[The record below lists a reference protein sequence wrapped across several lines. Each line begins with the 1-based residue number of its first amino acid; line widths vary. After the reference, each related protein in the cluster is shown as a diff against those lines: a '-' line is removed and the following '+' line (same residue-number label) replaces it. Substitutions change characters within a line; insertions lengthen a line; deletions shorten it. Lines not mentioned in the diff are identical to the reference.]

1 MQFKDRHRTPPT
13 MTHTGDCFLVPGP
26 VRMNDACLQAM
37 ATPVMTARGPEFRE
51 VMAKLNSG
59 LRYAFNLSPAVPEM
73 KNESWTGEDG
83 YKVVV
88 VSGSGTAAME
98 MVIAN
103 RFRNND
109 LVLVPTNGKF
119 GERVADICRQFCNVK
134 HLQYEWGRSFDLYE
148 LEQQLERGCY
158 EALLICH
165 NETSSGITQDAEA
178 IAEMCE
184 RHNVSFILDGITSV
198 GGMPVHPAKWNAEAV
213 VMGAQKCTAGPSG
226 IAAIAVSQHCVE
238 RIQAIHLQGDANP
251 RYYLDMISALKKGG
265 DDQTPW
271 TPAINLA
278 MGWSAA
284 LDHLKEETNEGRWE
298 RCTRMASGV
307 RALFTDL
314 GFMLLADDGQRSNSV
329 TAIMYPEGIDDAWRS
344 ALKDT
349 YNTQVIGAQDHLKG
363 KMFRVGSM
371 GETPVSEMIEGCKRM
386 ISCFKDF
393 GMDLPD
399 VDVDAYFG

>member
-1 MQFKDRHRTPPT
+1 MPHD
-13 MTHTGDCFLVPGP
+13 GDCFLVPGP
-26 VRMNDACLQAM
+26 VRMSDGCLQAM
-37 ATPVMTARGPEFRE
+37 ATPVITARGAEFRE

-59 LRYAFNLSPAVPEM
+59 LRYAFDLSPSPSET
-73 KNESWTGEDG
+73 KSQSWTGEDG

-103 RFRNND
+103 RFRSND

-134 HLQYEWGRSFDLYE
+134 QIKYDWGRSFDLYE

-178 IAEMCE
+178 IAEMCT

-198 GGMPVHPAKWNAEAV
+198 GGMAVHPEKWNAEAV

-226 IAAIAVSQHCVE
+226 IAAIALNEHCVE
-238 RIQAIHLQGDANP
+238 RIKAIHQQGDANP
-251 RYYLDMISALKKGG
+251 RYYLDMISALKKGD

-278 MGWSAA
+278 MGWGVA
-284 LDHLKEETNEGRWE
+284 LEELKEETNQVRWD
-298 RCTRMASGV
+298 RCERMAKGV
-307 RALFTDL
+307 RALFNDL
-314 GFMLLADDGQRSNSV
+314 GFALLADSGQQSTTV
-329 TAIMYPEGIDDAWRS
+329 TAVLYPEGIDDTWRS
-344 ALKDT
+344 ALKEN
-349 YNTQVIGAQDHLKG
+349 YQTQVIGAQDHLKG

-371 GETPVSEMIEGCKRM
+371 GITPVDEMVEGCKRM
-386 ISCFKDF
+386 IACFRDF
-393 GMDLPD
+393 GLDLKD
-399 VDVDAYFG
+399 VDVESYFR

>member
-1 MQFKDRHRTPPT
+1 MA
-13 MTHTGDCFLVPGP
+13 HTGDCFLVPGP
-26 VRMNDACLQAM
+26 VRMNDACLKAM
-37 ATPVMTARGPEFRE
+37 ATPVMTARGTEFRQ

-59 LRYAFNLSPAVPEM
+59 LRYAFNLSPSLPEM
-73 KNESWTGEDG
+73 KSQSWTGEDG
-83 YKVVV
+83 YCVIV

-134 HLQYEWGRSFDLYE
+134 QLKYDWGRSFDLYE

-184 RHNVSFILDGITSV
+184 RHNVAFILDGITSV
-198 GGMPVHPAKWNAEAV
+198 GGMPVHPEQWKAEAV

-226 IAAIAVSQHCVE
+226 IAAIALNQHCIE
-238 RIQAIHLQGDANP
+238 RIKAIHQQGDANP
-251 RYYLDMISALKKGG
+251 RYYLDLISALKKGD

-284 LDHLKEETNEGRWE
+284 LDHLREETNEARWA
-298 RCTRMASGV
+298 RCERMAKGV
-307 RALFTDL
+307 RDLFTDL
-314 GFMLLADDGQRSNSV
+314 GFVLLADDGQRSNSV
-329 TAIMYPEGIDDAWRS
+329 TAILYPEGVDDAWRT
-344 ALKDT
+344 ALKDR
-349 YNTQVIGAQDHLKG
+349 YETQVIGAQDHLKG

-371 GETPVSEMIEGCKRM
+371 GETPVEEMIEGCKRM
-386 ISCFKDF
+386 LNCFTDF
-393 GMDLPD
+393 GVDLKD
-399 VDVDAYFG
+399 VDVESYFG

>member
-1 MQFKDRHRTPPT
+1 MA
-13 MTHTGDCFLVPGP
+13 HTGDCFLVPGP
-26 VRMNDACLQAM
+26 VRMNDACLKAM
-37 ATPVMTARGPEFRE
+37 ATPVMTARGPEFRQ

-59 LRYAFNLSPAVPEM
+59 LRYAFNLSPSLPEM
-73 KNESWTGEDG
+73 KSQSWTGEDG
-83 YKVVV
+83 YCVIV

-134 HLQYEWGRSFDLYE
+134 QLKYDWGRSFDLYE

-184 RHNVSFILDGITSV
+184 RHNVAFILDGITSV
-198 GGMPVHPAKWNAEAV
+198 GGMPVHPEQWKAEAV

-226 IAAIAVSQHCVE
+226 IAAIALNQHCIE
-238 RIQAIHLQGDANP
+238 RIKAIHQQGDANP
-251 RYYLDMISALKKGG
+251 RYYLDLISALKKGD

-284 LDHLKEETNEGRWE
+284 LDHLREETNEA
-298 RCTRMASGV
+298 RCARCERMAKGV
-307 RALFTDL
+307 RDLFTDL
-314 GFMLLADDGQRSNSV
+314 GFALLADDGQRSNSV
-329 TAIMYPEGIDDAWRS
+329 TAILYPEGIDDAWRT
-344 ALKDT
+344 ALKDR
-349 YNTQVIGAQDHLKG
+349 YETQVIGAQDHLKG

-371 GETPVSEMIEGCKRM
+371 GETPVEEMIEGCKRM
-386 ISCFKDF
+386 LNCFTDF
-393 GMDLPD
+393 GVDLKD
-399 VDVDAYFG
+399 VDVESYFG

>member
-1 MQFKDRHRTPPT
+1 M
-13 MTHTGDCFLVPGP
+13 HTGDCFLVPGP
-26 VRMNDACLQAM
+26 VRMSDACLQAM
-37 ATPVMTARGPEFRE
+37 ATPVMTARGAEFRK
-51 VMAKLNSG
+51 VMANLNSG
-59 LRYAFNLSPAVPEM
+59 LRYAFDLSPSKPEM
-73 KNESWTGEDG
+73 KTQSWTGEDG
-83 YKVVV
+83 YRVVV

-134 HLQYEWGRSFDLYE
+134 QLEYEWGRSFDLYE

-184 RHNVSFILDGITSV
+184 RHGVSFILDGITSV
-198 GGMPVHPAKWNAEAV
+198 GGMPVHPAKWKAEAV

-226 IAAIAVSQHCVE
+226 IAAIAVNEHCVE
-238 RIQAIHLQGDANP
+238 RIKAIHQQGDANP
-251 RYYLDMISALKKGG
+251 RYYLDMISALKKGD

-278 MGWSAA
+278 MGWGAA
-284 LDHLKEETNEGRWE
+284 LNDLKTETNEARWA
-298 RCTRMASGV
+298 RCETMAKGV
-307 RALFTDL
+307 RGLFTDL
-314 GFMLLADDGQRSNSV
+314 GFTLLADSGQRSSTV
-329 TAIMYPEGIDDAWRS
+329 TAILYPEGVDDTWRT
-344 ALKDT
+344 ALKDK
-349 YNTQVIGAQDHLKG
+349 YDTQVIGAQDHLKG

-371 GETPVSEMIEGCKRM
+371 GETPVEEMIEGCKRM
-386 ISCFKDF
+386 IACFRDF
-393 GMDLPD
+393 GVELND
-399 VDVDAYFG
+399 VDVESYFG

>member
-1 MQFKDRHRTPPT
+1 MPHD
-13 MTHTGDCFLVPGP
+13 GDCFLVPGP
-26 VRMNDACLQAM
+26 VRMSDGCLRAM
-37 ATPVMTARGPEFRE
+37 ATPVITARGAEFRE

-59 LRYAFNLSPAVPEM
+59 LRYAFDLSPSPSEM
-73 KNESWTGEDG
+73 KSQSWTGEDG

-103 RFRNND
+103 RFRSND

-134 HLQYEWGRSFDLYE
+134 QIKYDWGRSFDLYE

-178 IAEMCE
+178 IAEMCT

-198 GGMPVHPAKWNAEAV
+198 GGMAVHPEKWNAEAV

-226 IAAIAVSQHCVE
+226 IAAIALNEHCVE
-238 RIQAIHLQGDANP
+238 RIKAIHQQGDANP
-251 RYYLDMISALKKGG
+251 RYYLDMISALKKGD

-278 MGWSAA
+278 MGWGVA
-284 LDHLKEETNEGRWE
+284 LEELKEETNQVRWD
-298 RCTRMASGV
+298 RCERMAKGV
-307 RALFTDL
+307 RALFNDL
-314 GFMLLADDGQRSNSV
+314 GFALLADSGQQSTTV
-329 TAIMYPEGIDDAWRS
+329 TAVLYPEGIDDTWRS
-344 ALKDT
+344 ALKEN
-349 YNTQVIGAQDHLKG
+349 YQTQVIGAQDHLKG

-371 GETPVSEMIEGCKRM
+371 GITPVDEMVEGCKRM
-386 ISCFKDF
+386 IACFRDF
-393 GMDLPD
+393 GLDLKD
-399 VDVDAYFG
+399 VDVESYFR

>member
-1 MQFKDRHRTPPT
+1 MAHS
-13 MTHTGDCFLVPGP
+13 GDCFLVPGP
-26 VRMNDACLQAM
+26 VRMSEACLQAM
-37 ATPVMTARGPEFRE
+37 ATPVMTARGAEFRQ

-59 LRYAFNLSPAVPEM
+59 LRYAFNLSPSAPEM
-73 KNESWTGEDG
+73 KSESWTGEDG

-134 HLQYEWGRSFDLYE
+134 QLQYEWGRSFDLYE

-198 GGMPVHPAKWNAEAV
+198 GGMPVHPAKWKAEAV

-226 IAAIAVSQHCVE
+226 IAAIAINEHGVE
-238 RIQAIHLQGDANP
+238 RIKAIHQQGDANP
-251 RYYLDMISALKKGG
+251 RYYLDMISALKKGD

-278 MGWSAA
+278 MGWGEA
-284 LDHLKEETNEGRWE
+284 LAYLKEETNEGRWA
-298 RCTRMASGV
+298 RCGKMASGV

-314 GFMLLADDGQRSNSV
+314 GFALLADDGQRSNSV
-329 TAIMYPEGIDDAWRS
+329 TAILYPEGVDDAWRT
-344 ALKDT
+344 ALKEKYD
-349 YNTQVIGAQDHLKG
+349 TQVIGGQDHLKG

-371 GETPVSEMIEGCKRM
+371 GETPVEEMVEGCKRM
-386 ISCFKDF
+386 LACFRDF
-393 GMDLPD
+393 GVELKE
-399 VDVDAYFG
+399 VDVESYFR

>member
-1 MQFKDRHRTPPT
+1 MA
-13 MTHTGDCFLVPGP
+13 HTGDCFLVPGP
-26 VRMNDACLQAM
+26 VRMSDACLQAM
-37 ATPVMTARGPEFRE
+37 ATPVMTARGPEFRQ
-51 VMAKLNSG
+51 VMARLNSG
-59 LRYAFNLSPAVPEM
+59 LRYAFNLSPSSPEM
-73 KNESWTGEDG
+73 KTQSWTGEDG
-83 YKVVV
+83 YRVVV

-134 HLQYEWGRSFDLYE
+134 QLKYDWGRSFDLYE

-184 RHNVSFILDGITSV
+184 RYNVSFILDGITSV
-198 GGMPVHPAKWNAEAV
+198 GGMPVHPAKWKAEAV

-226 IAAIAVSQHCVE
+226 IAAIALNEHCVE
-238 RIQAIHLQGDANP
+238 RINAIHQQGDANP
-251 RYYLDMISALKKGG
+251 RYYLDMISALKKGD

-278 MGWSAA
+278 MGWGAA
-284 LDHLKEETNEGRWE
+284 LDHLKEETNEARWS
-298 RCTRMASGV
+298 RCETMAKGV

-314 GFMLLADDGQRSNSV
+314 GFALLADSGQRSSTV
-329 TAIMYPEGIDDAWRS
+329 TAILYPEGVDDTWRS
-344 ALKDT
+344 ALKDR
-349 YNTQVIGAQDHLKG
+349 YDTQVIGAQDHLKG

-371 GETPVSEMIEGCKRM
+371 GETPLEEMIEGCKRM
-386 ISCFKDF
+386 LECFREF
-393 GMDLPD
+393 GLDLKD
-399 VDVDAYFG
+399 VDVESYFR

>member
-1 MQFKDRHRTPPT
+1 MPHD
-13 MTHTGDCFLVPGP
+13 GDCFLVPGP
-26 VRMNDACLQAM
+26 VRMSDGCLQAM
-37 ATPVMTARGPEFRE
+37 ATPVITARGAEFRE

-59 LRYAFNLSPAVPEM
+59 LRYAFDLSPSPSEM
-73 KNESWTGEDG
+73 KSQSWTGEDG

-103 RFRNND
+103 RFRSND

-134 HLQYEWGRSFDLYE
+134 QIKYDWGRSFDLYE

-178 IAEMCE
+178 IAEMCT

-198 GGMPVHPAKWNAEAV
+198 GGMAVHPEKWNAEAV

-226 IAAIAVSQHCVE
+226 IAAIALNEHCVE
-238 RIQAIHLQGDANP
+238 RIKAIHQQGDANP
-251 RYYLDMISALKKGG
+251 RYYLDMISALKKGD

-278 MGWSAA
+278 MGWGVA
-284 LDHLKEETNEGRWE
+284 LEELKEETNQVRWD
-298 RCTRMASGV
+298 RCERMAKGV
-307 RALFTDL
+307 RALFNDL
-314 GFMLLADDGQRSNSV
+314 GFALLADSGQQSTTV
-329 TAIMYPEGIDDAWRS
+329 TAVLYPEGIDDTWRS
-344 ALKDT
+344 ALKDN
-349 YNTQVIGAQDHLKG
+349 YQTQVIGAQDHLKG

-371 GETPVSEMIEGCKRM
+371 GITPVDEMVEGCKRM
-386 ISCFKDF
+386 IACFRDF
-393 GMDLPD
+393 GLDLKD
-399 VDVDAYFG
+399 VDVESYFR

>member
-1 MQFKDRHRTPPT
+1 MPHD
-13 MTHTGDCFLVPGP
+13 GDCFLVPGP
-26 VRMNDACLQAM
+26 VRMSDGCLQAM
-37 ATPVMTARGPEFRE
+37 ATPVITARGAEFRE

-59 LRYAFNLSPAVPEM
+59 LRYAFDLSPSPSEM
-73 KNESWTGEDG
+73 KSQSWTGEDG

-103 RFRNND
+103 RFRSND

-134 HLQYEWGRSFDLYE
+134 QIKYDWGRSFDLYE

-178 IAEMCE
+178 IAEMCT

-198 GGMPVHPAKWNAEAV
+198 GGMAVHPEKWNAEAV

-226 IAAIAVSQHCVE
+226 IAAIALNEHCVE
-238 RIQAIHLQGDANP
+238 RIKAIHQQGDANP
-251 RYYLDMISALKKGG
+251 RYYLDMISALKKGD

-278 MGWSAA
+278 MGWGVA
-284 LDHLKEETNEGRWE
+284 LEELKEETNQVRWD
-298 RCTRMASGV
+298 RCERMAKGV
-307 RALFTDL
+307 RALFNDL
-314 GFMLLADDGQRSNSV
+314 GFALLADSGQQSTTV
-329 TAIMYPEGIDDAWRS
+329 TAVLYPEGIDDTWRS
-344 ALKDT
+344 ALKEN
-349 YNTQVIGAQDHLKG
+349 YQTQVIGAQDHLKG

-371 GETPVSEMIEGCKRM
+371 GITPVDEMVEGCKRM
-386 ISCFKDF
+386 IACFRDF
-393 GMDLPD
+393 GLDLKD
-399 VDVDAYFG
+399 VDVESYFR

>member
-1 MQFKDRHRTPPT
+1 MPHD
-13 MTHTGDCFLVPGP
+13 GDCFLVPGP
-26 VRMNDACLQAM
+26 VRMSDGCLRAM
-37 ATPVMTARGPEFRE
+37 ATPVITARGAEFRE

-59 LRYAFNLSPAVPEM
+59 LRYAFDLSPSPSEM
-73 KNESWTGEDG
+73 KSQSWTGEDG

-103 RFRNND
+103 RFRSND

-134 HLQYEWGRSFDLYE
+134 QIKYDWGRSFDLYE

-178 IAEMCE
+178 IAEMCT

-198 GGMPVHPAKWNAEAV
+198 GGMAVHPEKWNAEAV

-226 IAAIAVSQHCVE
+226 IAAIALNEHCVE
-238 RIQAIHLQGDANP
+238 RIKAIHQQGDANP
-251 RYYLDMISALKKGG
+251 RYYLDMISALKKGD

-278 MGWSAA
+278 MGWGVA
-284 LDHLKEETNEGRWE
+284 LEELKEETNQVRWD
-298 RCTRMASGV
+298 RCERMAKGV
-307 RALFTDL
+307 RALFNDL
-314 GFMLLADDGQRSNSV
+314 GFALLADSGQQSTTV
-329 TAIMYPEGIDDAWRS
+329 TAVLYPDGIDDTWRS
-344 ALKDT
+344 ALKEN
-349 YNTQVIGAQDHLKG
+349 YQTQVIGAQDHLKG

-371 GETPVSEMIEGCKRM
+371 GITPVDEMVEGCKRM
-386 ISCFKDF
+386 IACFRDF
-393 GMDLPD
+393 GLDLKD
-399 VDVDAYFG
+399 VDVESYFR

>member
-1 MQFKDRHRTPPT
+1 MPHD
-13 MTHTGDCFLVPGP
+13 GDCFLVPGP
-26 VRMNDACLQAM
+26 VRMSEGCLQAM
-37 ATPVMTARGPEFRE
+37 ATPVITARGAEFRE

-59 LRYAFNLSPAVPEM
+59 LRYAFDLSPSPSEM
-73 KNESWTGEDG
+73 KSQSWTGEDG

-103 RFRNND
+103 RFRSND

-134 HLQYEWGRSFDLYE
+134 QIKYDWGRSFDLYE

-178 IAEMCE
+178 IAEMCT

-198 GGMPVHPAKWNAEAV
+198 GGLAVHPEKWNAEAV

-226 IAAIAVSQHCVE
+226 IAAIALNEHCVE
-238 RIQAIHLQGDANP
+238 RIKAIHQQGDANP
-251 RYYLDMISALKKGG
+251 RYYLDMISALKKGD

-278 MGWSAA
+278 MGWGVA
-284 LDHLKEETNEGRWE
+284 LEELKEETNQVRWD
-298 RCTRMASGV
+298 RCERMAKGV
-307 RALFTDL
+307 RALFNDL
-314 GFMLLADDGQRSNSV
+314 GFALLADSGQQSTTV
-329 TAIMYPEGIDDAWRS
+329 TAVLYPDGIDDTWRS
-344 ALKDT
+344 ALKEN
-349 YNTQVIGAQDHLKG
+349 YQTQVIGAQDHLKG

-371 GETPVSEMIEGCKRM
+371 GITPVDEMVEGCKRM
-386 ISCFKDF
+386 IACFRDF
-393 GMDLPD
+393 GLDLKD
-399 VDVDAYFG
+399 VDVESYFR

>member
-1 MQFKDRHRTPPT
+1 MPHD
-13 MTHTGDCFLVPGP
+13 GDCFLVPGP
-26 VRMNDACLQAM
+26 VRMSDGCLQAM
-37 ATPVMTARGPEFRE
+37 ATPVITARGAEFRE

-59 LRYAFNLSPAVPEM
+59 LRYAFDLSPSPSEM
-73 KNESWTGEDG
+73 KSQSWTGEDG

-103 RFRNND
+103 RFRSND

-134 HLQYEWGRSFDLYE
+134 QIKYDWGRSFDLYE

-178 IAEMCE
+178 IAEMCT

-198 GGMPVHPAKWNAEAV
+198 GGMAVHPEKWNAEAV

-226 IAAIAVSQHCVE
+226 IAAIALNEHCVE
-238 RIQAIHLQGDANP
+238 RIRAIHQQGDANP
-251 RYYLDMISALKKGG
+251 RYYLDMISALKKGD

-278 MGWSAA
+278 MGWGVA
-284 LDHLKEETNEGRWE
+284 LEELKEETNQVRWD
-298 RCTRMASGV
+298 RCERMAKGV
-307 RALFTDL
+307 RALFNDL
-314 GFMLLADDGQRSNSV
+314 GFALLADSGQQSTTV
-329 TAIMYPEGIDDAWRS
+329 TAVLYPDGIDDTWRS
-344 ALKDT
+344 ALKEN
-349 YNTQVIGAQDHLKG
+349 YQTQVIGAQDHLKG

-371 GETPVSEMIEGCKRM
+371 GITPVDEMVEGCKRM
-386 ISCFKDF
+386 IACFRDF
-393 GMDLPD
+393 GLDLKD
-399 VDVDAYFG
+399 VDVESYFR

>member
-1 MQFKDRHRTPPT
+1 MA
-13 MTHTGDCFLVPGP
+13 HTGDCFLVPGP
-26 VRMNDACLQAM
+26 VRMNDACLKAM
-37 ATPVMTARGPEFRE
+37 ATPVMTARGPEFRQ

-59 LRYAFNLSPAVPEM
+59 LRYAFNLSPSLPEM
-73 KNESWTGEDG
+73 KSQSWTGEDG
-83 YKVVV
+83 YCVIV

-134 HLQYEWGRSFDLYE
+134 QLKYDWGRSFDLYE

-184 RHNVSFILDGITSV
+184 RHNVAFILDGITSV
-198 GGMPVHPAKWNAEAV
+198 GGMPVHPEQWKAEAV

-226 IAAIAVSQHCVE
+226 IAAIALNQHCIE
-238 RIQAIHLQGDANP
+238 RIKAIHQQGDANP
-251 RYYLDMISALKKGG
+251 RYYLDLISALKKGD

-284 LDHLKEETNEGRWE
+284 LDHLREETNEARWA
-298 RCTRMASGV
+298 RCERMAKGV
-307 RALFTDL
+307 RDLFTDL
-314 GFMLLADDGQRSNSV
+314 GFALLADDGQRSNSV
-329 TAIMYPEGIDDAWRS
+329 TAILYPEGVDDAWRT
-344 ALKDT
+344 ALKDR
-349 YNTQVIGAQDHLKG
+349 YETQVIGAQDHLKG

-371 GETPVSEMIEGCKRM
+371 GETPVEEMIEGCKRM
-386 ISCFKDF
+386 LNCFTDF
-393 GMDLPD
+393 GVDLKD
-399 VDVDAYFG
+399 VDVESYFG

>member
-1 MQFKDRHRTPPT
+1 M
-13 MTHTGDCFLVPGP
+13 HTGDCFLVPGP
-26 VRMNDACLQAM
+26 VRMSEACLQAM
-37 ATPVMTARGPEFRE
+37 ATPVITARGAEFRK
-51 VMAKLNSG
+51 VMANLNSG
-59 LRYAFNLSPAVPEM
+59 LRYAFDLSPSQPEM
-73 KNESWTGEDG
+73 KTQSWTGEDG
-83 YKVVV
+83 YRVVV

-134 HLQYEWGRSFDLYE
+134 QLQYEWGRSFDLYE

-184 RHNVSFILDGITSV
+184 RHGVSFILDGITSV
-198 GGMPVHPAKWNAEAV
+198 GGMPVHPAKWKAEAV

-226 IAAIAVSQHCVE
+226 IAAIAVNEHCVE
-238 RIQAIHLQGDANP
+238 RIKAIHQQGDANP
-251 RYYLDMISALKKGG
+251 RYYLDMISALKKGD

-278 MGWSAA
+278 MGWGAA
-284 LDHLKEETNEGRWE
+284 LNDLKTETNEARWA
-298 RCTRMASGV
+298 RCETMAKGV
-307 RALFTDL
+307 RGLFTDL
-314 GFMLLADDGQRSNSV
+314 GFTLLADSGQRSNTV
-329 TAIMYPEGIDDAWRS
+329 TAILYPEGVDDAWRT
-344 ALKDT
+344 ALKDK
-349 YNTQVIGAQDHLKG
+349 YDTQVIGAQDHLKG

-371 GETPVSEMIEGCKRM
+371 GETPVEEMIEGCKRM
-386 ISCFKDF
+386 IACFRDF
-393 GMDLPD
+393 GVELND
-399 VDVDAYFG
+399 VDVESYFR

>member
-1 MQFKDRHRTPPT
+1 MPHD
-13 MTHTGDCFLVPGP
+13 GDCFLVPGP
-26 VRMNDACLQAM
+26 VRMSDGCLQAM
-37 ATPVMTARGPEFRE
+37 ATPVMTARGAEFRE

-59 LRYAFNLSPAVPEM
+59 LRYAFDLSPSPSEM
-73 KNESWTGEDG
+73 KSQSWTGEDG

-103 RFRNND
+103 RFRSND

-134 HLQYEWGRSFDLYE
+134 QIKYDWGRSFDLYE

-178 IAEMCE
+178 IAEMCT

-198 GGMPVHPAKWNAEAV
+198 GGMAVHPEKWNAEAV

-226 IAAIAVSQHCVE
+226 IAAIALNEHCVE
-238 RIQAIHLQGDANP
+238 RIKAIHQQGDANP
-251 RYYLDMISALKKGG
+251 RYYLDMISALKKGD

-278 MGWSAA
+278 MGWGVA
-284 LDHLKEETNEGRWE
+284 LEELKEETNQVRWD
-298 RCTRMASGV
+298 RCERMAKGV
-307 RALFTDL
+307 RALFNDL
-314 GFMLLADDGQRSNSV
+314 GFALLADSGQQSTTV
-329 TAIMYPEGIDDAWRS
+329 TAVLYPEGIDDTWRS
-344 ALKDT
+344 ALKEN
-349 YNTQVIGAQDHLKG
+349 YQTQVIGAQDHLKG

-371 GETPVSEMIEGCKRM
+371 GITPVDEMVEGCKRM
-386 ISCFKDF
+386 IACFRDF
-393 GMDLPD
+393 GLDLKD
-399 VDVDAYFG
+399 VDVESYFR

>member
-1 MQFKDRHRTPPT
+1 MPHD
-13 MTHTGDCFLVPGP
+13 GDCFLVPGP
-26 VRMNDACLQAM
+26 VRMSDGCLQAM
-37 ATPVMTARGPEFRE
+37 ATPVITARGAEFRE

-59 LRYAFNLSPAVPEM
+59 LRYAFDLSPSPSEM
-73 KNESWTGEDG
+73 KSQSWTGEDG

-103 RFRNND
+103 RFRSND

-134 HLQYEWGRSFDLYE
+134 QIKYDWGRSFDLYE

-178 IAEMCE
+178 IAEMCT

-198 GGMPVHPAKWNAEAV
+198 GGMAVHPEKWNAEAV

-226 IAAIAVSQHCVE
+226 IAAIALNEHCVE
-238 RIQAIHLQGDANP
+238 RIKAIHQQGDANP
-251 RYYLDMISALKKGG
+251 RYYLDMISALKKGD

-278 MGWSAA
+278 MGWGVA
-284 LDHLKEETNEGRWE
+284 LEELKEETNQVRWD
-298 RCTRMASGV
+298 RCERMAKGV
-307 RALFTDL
+307 RALFNDL
-314 GFMLLADDGQRSNSV
+314 GFALLADSDQQSTTV
-329 TAIMYPEGIDDAWRS
+329 TAVLYPEGIDDTWRS
-344 ALKDT
+344 ALKEN
-349 YNTQVIGAQDHLKG
+349 YQTQVIGAQDHLKG

-371 GETPVSEMIEGCKRM
+371 GITPVDEMVEGCKRM
-386 ISCFKDF
+386 IACFRDF
-393 GMDLPD
+393 GLDLKD
-399 VDVDAYFG
+399 VDVESYFR

>member
-1 MQFKDRHRTPPT
+1 MAYS
-13 MTHTGDCFLVPGP
+13 GDCFLVPGP

-37 ATPVMTARGPEFRE
+37 ATPVMTARGPEFRK
-51 VMAKLNSG
+51 VMAGLNSG
-59 LRYAFNLSPAVPEM
+59 LRYAFNLSPSSPEM
-73 KNESWTGEDG
+73 KTQSWTGEDG

-88 VSGSGTAAME
+88 VTGSGTAAME

-103 RFRNND
+103 RFRQND

-119 GERVADICRQFCNVK
+119 GERVAHICEQFCNVK
-134 HLQYEWGRSFDLYE
+134 HIKYDWGRSFDLYE

-165 NETSSGITQDAEA
+165 NETSTGITQDAAA

-198 GGMPVHPAKWNAEAV
+198 GGMPVHPAEWKAEAV

-226 IAAIAVSQHCVE
+226 IAAVAVNEHCVE
-238 RIQAIHLQGDANP
+238 RMKAIHLQNDTNP
-251 RYYLDMISALKKGG
+251 RYYFDMMAALKKGD

-284 LDHLKEETNEGRWE
+284 LETLKEEGNEVRWQ
-298 RCTRMASGV
+298 RCKRLASGV
-307 RALFTDL
+307 RSLFTEL
-314 GFMLLADDGQRSNSV
+314 GFMLLADSGQQSDTV
-329 TAIMYPEGIDDAWRS
+329 TAIMYPEGINDDWRS
-344 ALKDT
+344 ALKENYD
-349 YNTQVIGAQDHLKG
+349 TQVIGAQDHLKG

-371 GETPVSEMIEGCKRM
+371 GETPIEEMIEGCKRM
-386 ISCFKDF
+386 IACFNDF
-393 GMDLPD
+393 GLDLPETD
-399 VDVDAYFG
+399 VESHFM